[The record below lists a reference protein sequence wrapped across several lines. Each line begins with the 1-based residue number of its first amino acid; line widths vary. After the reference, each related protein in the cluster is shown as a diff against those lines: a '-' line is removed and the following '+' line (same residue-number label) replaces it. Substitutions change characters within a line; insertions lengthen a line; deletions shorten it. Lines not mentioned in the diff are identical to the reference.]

1 MANITRAGVPIHT
14 NGELPAVGTTA
25 PDFVLT
31 DGDLND
37 VGLDAF
43 VGKKKIL
50 YIVPSLDTPTCARTT
65 IRFNQ
70 EAARLKNTVMIVASA
85 DLPFA
90 MTRFCTAEGTD
101 KIKSLSMMR
110 DRNFAKDYGVLIQDG
125 VLKGITARALLVLD
139 ESNKILYSELVA
151 EIRSEPDI
159 DAALKLVD

>member
-1 MANITRAGVPIHT
+1 MANITRGGVPATT
-14 NGELPAVGTTA
+14 NGELPGVGATA
-25 PDFVLT
+25 PDFALT
-31 DGDLND
+31 DKDLND

-43 VGKKKIL
+43 AGKKKIL

-70 EAARLKNTVMIVASA
+70 EADKLQNTVMIVVAA

-101 KIKSLSMMR
+101 KITTLSMMR

-139 ESNKILYSELVA
+139 EDNKIIYSELVE
-151 EIRSEPDI
+151 EIRNEPDI
-159 DAALKLVD
+159 DAAMKLVD